1 MAGAT
6 TPDRHGLKPS
16 LTLPM
21 AFCLSLKQVIGG
33 GVIVLTGTAIG
44 LAGAGAAPAYLLACI
59 VVLLVSLP
67 YAVLGAARPMSGSLY
82 RWPSRFI
89 GAPAGFIAFWMVLS
103 THVGLAAY
111 AVTFGTTLHML
122 VPFVS
127 ARVGGL
133 AALGSVLAL
142 NLLGTGVSARAGIVI
157 TAAVVLSL
165 LWLAVAGAPHV
176 EPARLAD
183 LLPHGWHGLLSAA
196 ALLTFPISG
205 ATLVSELSGEMRRPG
220 RDIPVAILGA
230 TVCAALLYVSVT
242 LVAAGVPS
250 PGAGGRS
257 LTAVAASVMR
267 PLPLALFELGAG
279 IVSMLGIM
287 NAHMLWGSRSIL
299 MAAQDGWLPHAFGK
313 TTTKGVP
320 VWPLLLLGAIG
331 AVPLLAGLDVASIIR
346 VSGLGAS
353 ISAILS
359 IACAPLNA
367 QSDPTA
373 YRASPLALPIG
384 MLLLASVLAIASQGV
399 TIVLLLR
406 DLNLR
411 LILWWGLW
419 LTAGGVIIAI
429 RLKHV
434 RVAED

>member
-1 MAGAT
+1 
-6 TPDRHGLKPS
+6 
-16 LTLPM
+16 
-21 AFCLSLKQVIGG
+21 
-33 GVIVLTGTAIG
+33 
-44 LAGAGAAPAYLLACI
+44 
-59 VVLLVSLP
+59 
-67 YAVLGAARPMSGSLY
+67 
-82 RWPSRFI
+82 
-89 GAPAGFIAFWMVLS
+89 APAGFIAFWMVLS

-111 AVTFGTTLHML
+111 AVTFGTTLHAL
-122 VPFVS
+122 VPYVP
-127 ARVGGL
+127 ARAGGL

-142 NLLGTGVSARAGIVI
+142 NLFGTGVSARAGIVI
-157 TAAVVLSL
+157 TSAVVLSL
-165 LWLAVAGAPHV
+165 LGLVLAGAPHI
-176 EPARLAD
+176 EPARLTD

-230 TVCAALLYVSVT
+230 TVCAALLYVMVT

-250 PGAGGRS
+250 PGTGEWS

-267 PLPLALFELGAG
+267 PVPLALFELGAG

-299 MAAQDGWLPHAFGK
+299 MAAQDGWLPQAFGK
-313 TTTKGVP
+313 TTARGVP

-353 ISAILS
+353 LSAILS

-367 QSDPTA
+367 RSDPAA
-373 YRASPLALPIG
+373 YRASPLALPVG
-384 MLLLASVLAIASQGV
+384 VLLFVSVLAIASQGV
-399 TIVLLLR
+399 TIALLLR
-406 DLNLR
+406 DLNPR

-419 LTAGGVIIAI
+419 LVVGGAIIAI
-429 RLKHV
+429 RLKYV
-434 RVAED
+434 RTLKD